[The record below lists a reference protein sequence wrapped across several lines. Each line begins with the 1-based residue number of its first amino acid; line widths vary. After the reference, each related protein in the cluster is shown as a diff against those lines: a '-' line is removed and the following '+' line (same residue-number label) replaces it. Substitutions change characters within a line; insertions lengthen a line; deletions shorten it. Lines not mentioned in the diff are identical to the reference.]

1 MAHWHKPE
9 KASQTEVA
17 AAVAQW
23 QGQQNLSLCPSG
35 SMVVAE
41 AHHADLRLL
50 DPHWWEPF

>member
-17 AAVAQW
+17 ADVARW

-50 DPHWWEPF
+50 DPHWWELF